1 MIEIENANG
10 EFVPWEFADASDK
23 IAIEWAIL
31 NGEKAIAIPTVPDTI
46 EGVNK

>member
-31 NGEKAIAIPTVPDTI
+31 NGDKGINYPECPDNAK
-46 EGVNK
+46 EVS